1 MSPLEAFIPIFRP
14 QLRPVSSYLH
24 RLEQI
29 DLSRQYSNGGA
40 QSEELIRR
48 LADHFGVDCE
58 HVVLGSNATAL
69 LTGAASISEE
79 EDFLCPSWT
88 FAATPLALLNAGR
101 KLTFVDVDV
110 RTHVAKFPEASAATG
125 AVIVAPFGSGLTI
138 GAELNGFGTVVVDAA
153 ASIANPVS
161 FSDDF
166 SNVDRVIE
174 VYSLHATKVLGIGEG
189 GVAIVRNQSLAD
201 ELRAWTNFGFRGSRE
216 SVLVGANAKMSEFSA
231 AVACEALANLE
242 TEFQFWRDARRKAF
256 AVEAAL
262 KLESFFQPDQVAPY
276 WILNLPMAVSAG
288 LVSRRLADF
297 GIDSRMWWSKG
308 CHRMRAFASI
318 RTLGSLPGTD
328 RVARRTIGLP
338 FFLDFDQ
345 ESAHRIQ
352 DALREILMA
361 G

>member
-1 MSPLEAFIPIFRP
+1 MSPPEAFIPIFRP
-14 QLRPVSSYLH
+14 QLPPVSSYLH
-24 RLEQI
+24 RLKQI

-48 LADHFGVDCE
+48 FADHFGVDCE

-69 LTGAASISEE
+69 LTGAAYISGA

-88 FAATPLALLNAGR
+88 FAATPLALLNSGR
-101 KLTFVDVDV
+101 KLTFVDVDP
-110 RTHVAKFPEASAATG
+110 RTQVAKFPETSTATG
-125 AVIVAPFGSGLTI
+125 VIIVAPFGSRLTV
-138 GAELNGFGTVVVDAA
+138 GAELNGFGTVVIDAA

-161 FSDDF
+161 FSEDF
-166 SNVDRVIE
+166 SNISRVIE

-189 GVAIVRNQSLAD
+189 GVAIVRNQRLAD

-216 SVLVGANAKMSEFSA
+216 SVLLGANAKMSEFSA
-231 AVACEALANLE
+231 AVGCEALANSE
-242 TEFQFWRDARRKAF
+242 TEFQLWTAARRKAR

-262 KLESFFQPDQVAPY
+262 GLEGFSPPDQVAPY
-276 WILNLPMAVSAG
+276 WIVNLPMTVSAG

-297 GIDSRMWWSKG
+297 GIDSRRWWSQG
-308 CHRMRAFASI
+308 CHRMRALSSI
-318 RTLGSLPGTD
+318 RTLGGLPGTD
-328 RVARRTIGLP
+328 HVARHTIGLP

-345 ESAHRIQ
+345 KSADRIH

-361 G
+361 